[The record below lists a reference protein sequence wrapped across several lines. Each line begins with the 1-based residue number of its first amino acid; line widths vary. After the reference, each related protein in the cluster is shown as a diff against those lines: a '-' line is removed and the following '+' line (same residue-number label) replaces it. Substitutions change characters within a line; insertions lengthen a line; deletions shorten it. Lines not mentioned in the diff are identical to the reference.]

1 MVFRKRKSAS
11 SVRQVIAN
19 GIWRGNIRKFCAEEM
34 RIKLKDGQELIK
46 MKRRV

>member
-1 MVFRKRKSAS
+1 M
-11 SVRQVIAN
+11 RQVTAN

-46 MKRRV
+46 MKRRVWTIWTQGTMIT